1 MILATAASE
10 AASTD
15 IDTLV
20 LVTTL
25 FGGLAIF
32 LLGMDR
38 MTESLRLVAGSRLRT
53 VLAKL
58 TSNRFTGLL
67 TGAGVT
73 AVIQSSSVTTVLV
86 VGFISSGLM
95 TLEQAISVI
104 VGANVGTT
112 ITAQI
117 IAFEVETLALAAVA
131 IGFGVT
137 FFSKRL
143 DRQAQGNVV
152 MGLGLVFFGMTL
164 MGDAMS
170 PLRSSETFIDLMA
183 RLENPFLGILVGAA
197 FTALVQSSSATTGI
211 VIVLA
216 QQGLITLD
224 TGIALVLGANVGT
237 SITALLAAL
246 GKPRDAMWAAVAHT
260 LFNVGGVL
268 IWLPFLNL
276 LSNTMADLG
285 GGTAREIANAH
296 TTFNVANALIFIWF
310 VPQMAA
316 LVTRLVPDRGGEG
329 PTVKAKYLDPEL
341 LRTPALALDRARQ
354 ELRRMGNRVSGMLD
368 AVLPAIL
375 SGTRWTLLEIAQMD
389 DEVDDLHAQIIEYLG
404 EVSRRSLAEDL
415 TSELLA
421 LMEATNDL
429 EAIGDIIETN
439 LVGLG
444 LARVEQGLEVS
455 EQTQSVLVE
464 FHSAVSEALDE
475 AVDAVAELDARA
487 GKSVGKMKR
496 DINALEEAAAAHQAE
511 RLIDDAP
518 DRVANY
524 RLEID
529 VVANL
534 KRVFYFAKR
543 MARTAA
549 PRDSELAL

>member
-164 MGDAMS
+164 MGDVMS

-246 GKPRDAMWAAVAHT
+246 GKPRDAMRAAVAHT

-276 LSNTMADLG
+276 LSNTTADLG

>member
-246 GKPRDAMWAAVAHT
+246 GKPRDAMRAAVAHT